1 MAFVPKSGPE
11 QRIEYLIALSGE
23 RALTEAESDD
33 LYRALHADYCRKWR
47 AARKKADERRRKA
60 EDARRDLNL
69 SAPRTRRP
77 ENDFLLQRLRDE
89 REEGVRKMFART
101 GA

>member
-1 MAFVPKSGPE
+1 MTFTPKSGPE

-47 AARKKADERRRKA
+47 AARKAADERRRDIA
-60 EDARRDLNL
+60 RSCPTTERDAILLRKLRR
-69 SAPRTRRP
+69 
-77 ENDFLLQRLRDE
+77 E
-89 REEGVRKMFART
+89 REA
-101 GA
+101 A